1 MVSHVERKATNV
13 PMRKSEL
20 IQVEGMKIKKCRGR
34 PKKILVEVVKRA
46 MTIKEV
52 IEDIL

>member
-13 PMRKSEL
+13 PMRKSDL

-34 PKKILVEVVKRA
+34 PKKILEVVKRA